1 MDSAT
6 KKRLAIIVIL
16 TLSVFLRAHWL
27 FNNDSSLG
35 GDEVS
40 YDSLAKRILNGQ
52 GFTLETGEPT
62 AWRTPGFP
70 LLLGL
75 IYRAT
80 DNDPGIARAVLA
92 MLTSLTSLGVFWLC
106 FALTKDVSIAFL
118 SGLGWGSL
126 LMTSRLA
133 GELMGESSAALI
145 FVCGLILVVSSS
157 RRDSIILAGAA
168 GLLLGFAALVR
179 AYLIFVPLGP
189 FIWLLLEKKRRGA
202 AAFLLL
208 FSVVVAGW
216 MTRNLVTLGAFT
228 LSTQGPQEM
237 WCGNNAWA
245 RGSWPG
251 EWIKEDSEQSK
262 YLRAKYPEYDGA
274 GEVAQS
280 RIHAREAIYELT
292 HHTAHILSLAPRKIA
307 IFFSPFS
314 TWGNDWVYLALLPFA
329 PIGLVHLWRSQNMRR
344 ALWLIAAPVVGVM
357 TVCLLTFGDPRF
369 RHPVDPMIA
378 ILAGVGMASLSR
390 FRRGRGRLKK
400 LARRLSETG
409 TPESRRCEHSISVI
423 SGCGSL

>member
-1 MDSAT
+1 MDGPT
-6 KKRLAIIVIL
+6 KKRLAIIVII
-16 TLSVFLRAHWL
+16 TFSVFLRAHWL
-27 FNNDSSLG
+27 FNNDASLG
-35 GDEVS
+35 GDEIS
-40 YDSLAKRILNGQ
+40 YDSLAKRILTRQ
-52 GFTLETGEPT
+52 GFTSEAGEPT

-80 DNDPGIARAVLA
+80 DNDPGLARAVLA
-92 MLTSLTSLGVFWLC
+92 MLTGLTSLGVFWLC

-118 SGLGWGSL
+118 SGLGWESL
-126 LMTSRLA
+126 LMTNRLA
-133 GELMGESSAALI
+133 GALIGESSAALI
-145 FVCGLILVVSSS
+145 IVCGLILVVASS

-189 FIWLLLEKKRRGA
+189 FIWLSLEKKRRGA
-202 AAFLLL
+202 AVFLLS
-208 FSVVVAGW
+208 FSVVAAGW

-228 LSTQGPQEM
+228 LSTEGSQVM

-251 EWIKEDSEQSK
+251 EWIKEDSEQRK

-274 GEVAQS
+274 GEVAKS
-280 RIHAREAIYELT
+280 RIHAREAIYELI
-292 HHTAHILSLAPRKIA
+292 HHPAHFLSLAPRKIA

-314 TWGNDWVYLALLPFA
+314 TWGNDWVYLALLPFVL
-329 PIGLVHLWRSQNMRR
+329 IGAVHLWRSQNMRR
-344 ALWLIAAPVVGVM
+344 GLWLTAAPVACVM
-357 TVCLLTFGDPRF
+357 AVCLLTFGDPRF

-378 ILAGVGMASLSR
+378 IMAGAGIVLLVR
-390 FRRGRGRLKK
+390 
-400 LARRLSETG
+400 
-409 TPESRRCEHSISVI
+409 SRRSM
-423 SGCGSL
+423 GRD